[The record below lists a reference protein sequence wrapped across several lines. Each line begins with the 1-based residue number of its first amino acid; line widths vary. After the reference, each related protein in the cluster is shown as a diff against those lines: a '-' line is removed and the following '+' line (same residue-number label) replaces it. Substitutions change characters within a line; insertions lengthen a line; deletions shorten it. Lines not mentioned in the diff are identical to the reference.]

1 MRDVHVYSDYW
12 ASVLGM
18 PGIINEKLEKRGL
31 VNQNVY
37 RTCLNRPSTRLPG
50 VGYSILLLLLGP
62 VLIPY
67 RMLQRISSRLH
78 VPLEGEEE
86 AGRLLSPYRLGLRHR
101 DDGHVDVEW
110 RGQKLAS
117 GLIDPARPD
126 VVFSVVYPAYKVLVA
141 VVLAIGMTLFL
152 SWASQQVFLSES
164 FKTVL
169 LLLNFPILAG
179 ILFLVFRDWL
189 TSLVAP
195 LPFFL
200 VVWIA
205 AWIGPIR
212 GGMFHNIPALM
223 AGIAVAY
230 FFVDAFMI
238 PRGMAPTLYLYDN
251 DPDSDMFPYQ
261 KEEAPTWIQGRRY
274 WVWRFV
280 TLTQAEIHKFWE
292 RDWERVEVWVSAEG
306 DTAGQV
312 EWVVIDHHYREL
324 WMPYERLVKDQRA
337 EGQKEVL
344 ASLRE
349 DPHRDAAWVIEVDLN
364 LIGHSPEL
372 RGIFMLPLRQGWRRA
387 RIRQL
392 LRSLRV
398 QISHDSPGRYEERV
412 RQLRM
417 TGPDFVED
425 IPEHLRNFA
434 LRQLNAMPWRY
445 WRYPRGAA
453 AQRKTFLYSGYTEFR
468 NVSSCEPEL
477 QYKADAQQEPTSA
490 TSPLPVDP
498 ERATSR

>member
-1 MRDVHVYSDYW
+1 MPDVHVYSDYW

-18 PGIINEKLEKRGL
+18 PGIINEKLERRGL
-31 VNQNVY
+31 VNLNVF
-37 RTCLNRPSTRLPG
+37 RTCLNRPATRLPG
-50 VGYSILLLLLGP
+50 VGYSLLLLLLGP

-67 RMLQRISSRLH
+67 RMLQRIASRLH
-78 VPLEGEEE
+78 VPLEGEAE
-86 AGRLLSPYRLGLRHR
+86 AGRLLQPYGLRLRDR
-101 DDGHVDVEW
+101 DDGNVDVEW
-110 RGQKLAS
+110 GGETLAS
-117 GLIDPARPD
+117 GLIDPSRPD

-141 VVLAIGMTLFL
+141 VALAIGMTLFL

-189 TSLVAP
+189 TALVAP

-200 VVWIA
+200 VLWIA

-212 GGMFHNIPALM
+212 GGMFHNIPAMM

-230 FFVDAFMI
+230 LFVDAFMI

-251 DPDSDMFPYQ
+251 DPDSELFPYQ
-261 KEEAPTWIQGRRY
+261 KEEAPTWIQGRKY

-306 DTAGQV
+306 ETAGQV

-337 EGQKEVL
+337 QGQKAVL

-349 DPHRDAAWVIEVDLN
+349 DRTRDAAWVIEVDLN

-372 RGIFMLPLRQGWRRA
+372 RGIFLLPLKQGWRRA
-387 RIRQL
+387 RIKQL
-392 LRSLRV
+392 ARSLRV
-398 QISHDSPGRYEERV
+398 QISHDAPSVYAERV

-417 TGPDFVED
+417 SGPDFMED

-453 AQRKTFLYSGYTEFR
+453 ALRKSFLYSGYSEFR
-468 NVSSCEPEL
+468 NVSSSDPEL
-477 QYKADAQQEPTSA
+477 QYKAEPGAKTQEPTS
-490 TSPLPVDP
+490 L
-498 ERATSR
+498 R